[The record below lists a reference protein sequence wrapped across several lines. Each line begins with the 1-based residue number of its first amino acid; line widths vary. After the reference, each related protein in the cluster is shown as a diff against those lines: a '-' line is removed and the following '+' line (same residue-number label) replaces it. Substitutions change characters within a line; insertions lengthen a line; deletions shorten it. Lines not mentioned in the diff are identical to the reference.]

1 MSQTSPSCLMVS
13 DGPCDYVI
21 RLDYDLN
28 SEAERR
34 QTGMSVYIGSV
45 IDPIPEH
52 TSLTSIAGI
61 AE

>member
-1 MSQTSPSCLMVS
+1 MTH
-13 DGPCDYVI
+13 VI